1 MKKKFFSLRNISY
14 KLERNNQVKFFDGT
28 KDDYLFFLF
37 EFDTCEETNR
47 TKERSFFFFSSL
59 AIKLKLPNGITYI
72 YIYMCI
78 YVYIRMNVDF
88 GFVIFCSILSSFY
101 FSFLFRDPL
110 QYWNRSF
117 VRSNKRTHDN
127 FYLYP

>member
-14 KLERNNQVKFFDGT
+14 KLERNIKSNFSTGRKT
-28 KDDYLFFLF
+28 IICSFFL
-37 EFDTCEETNR
+37 NSIRAKKR
-47 TKERSFFFFSSL
+47 TERKNVLFFFFSSL